1 MNETSPQLDPAVFEA
16 MGKIA
21 VAVGPLPHHLQ
32 VVTLK
37 MATAFV
43 GGRLLSNGNG
53 NVHAFAPAAPAA
65 PAALAPAPEPVEVV
79 QVNKVTGKKSSGG
92 SSKSKAAQRARKP
105 GAAANGAVTTIVLRV
120 LGDSPLGAAMTA
132 EEVWNEQEQF
142 TKVQIQAALSN
153 HVSKTDKSQQ
163 RFRKA
168 PKSHKTG
175 PNRYIYIRR
184 D

>member
-21 VAVGPLPHHLQ
+21 IAVGPLPHHLQ

-43 GGRLLSNGNG
+43 GGHLLSNGNG
-53 NVHAFAPAAPAA
+53 NVHAFAPAAPA
-65 PAALAPAPEPVEVV
+65 PAALAPAPAPVEVV

-105 GAAANGAVTTIVLRV
+105 GAAPNGAVTQTVV
-120 LGDSPLGAAMTA
+120 QVMASSPPGGLTA
-132 EEVWNEQEQF
+132 EEVWEEQNQF

-153 HVSKTDKSQQ
+153 HISKTNTAEQK
-163 RFRKA
+163 FRKA

-175 PNRYIYIRR
+175 PNRYIWAGRR
-184 D
+184 